1 MPLPLP
7 GLVGVV
13 GAGAIVDVEHVALN
27 DHVGEVEA
35 VEVVFSENVRL

>member
-13 GAGAIVDVEHVALN
+13 GAGATADVEHVALN
-27 DHVGEVEA
+27 DQVGEVEA